1 MRGGGGLVSVLVFHV
16 RDIWSTRL
24 IWTFMAYLSWYLIVC
39 ESLQMFLRGV
49 VDGCRWLQVIPIL
62 VGTSFN
68 EGFLVISKPNQ
79 IASKKSL
86 RAHNSPK
93 VCFVS
98 PIICSTWYNI
108 CEECLSLSIKSC
120 SDNDSLM
127 TFGMVLYLVLFPPRV
142 LSYCAAKSCLGHMSH
157 YNMIII

>member
-1 MRGGGGLVSVLVFHV
+1 MVVGHSYISRHIFQW
-16 RDIWSTRL
+16 R
-24 IWTFMAYLSWYLIVC
+24 FLSDLK
-39 ESLQMFLRGV
+39 
-49 VDGCRWLQVIPIL
+49 
-62 VGTSFN
+62 T
-68 EGFLVISKPNQ
+68 KPNYLQ
-79 IASKKSL
+79 KSL

-142 LSYCAAKSCLGHMSH
+142 LSYCLLSKSCLGHMSH
-157 YNMIII
+157 YNMIIIWLKLLLPVIPSNTMRWPGKLLRNTPYIAKGIINSRTSI

>member
-24 IWTFMAYLSWYLIVC
+24 IQTFMAYLSWYLIVC

-79 IASKKSL
+79 IASKKAL
-86 RAHNSPK
+86 GH
-93 VCFVS
+93 
-98 PIICSTWYNI
+98 IILHNI

-157 YNMIII
+157 YNTIII